1 MTTIHPAAADGFNK
15 QADAYTRGRPEY
27 PQAALD
33 WLTAALQLGP
43 DRHVIDLG
51 AGTGKFTRLLAAT
64 GARVTAVEPVEAMR
78 AELAKTLPDVTVL
91 AGTAEAI
98 PLPDASLDAVVC
110 AQAFHWFAT
119 PAAVA
124 EIRRVLKPGGELV
137 MVWNVRDESVDWV
150 AALTDIMTPHEGDA
164 PRFYKGDWRR
174 VFPADG
180 MGALSEQVF
189 PYVHTGPAEHVVVD
203 RVRSVSF
210 IAALPDAAQAEVIA
224 AVRRLIDTT
233 PALVGKQEVSFP
245 YRTVVY
251 RCSKLG

>member
-1 MTTIHPAAADGFNK
+1 MTPIHHAAADGYKK
-15 QADAYTRGRPEY
+15 QADAYARGRPEY
-27 PQAALD
+27 PQEALD
-33 WLTAALQLGP
+33 WLKDTLRLGP

-64 GARVTAVEPVEAMR
+64 GAQVTAVEPVEAMR
-78 AELAKTLPDVTVL
+78 VELAKLLPGVTAL

-110 AQAFHWFAT
+110 AQSFHWFAS
-119 PAAVA
+119 PASVA

-137 MVWNVRDESVDWV
+137 MVWNVRDESVGWV

-164 PRFYKGDWRR
+164 PRYYKGDWRR
-174 VFPADG
+174 VFPAEG
-180 MGALSEQVF
+180 MGELLEQVF

-210 IAALPDAAQAEVIA
+210 IAALPAAQQAEVIA
-224 AVRRLIDTT
+224 AVRRLIAET
-233 PALVGKQEVSFP
+233 PALAGGDEVSFP

-251 RCSKLG
+251 RCRKLA